1 MKLANTFRWYILG
14 AFIYLYKTSFDTV
27 GDKILLEK
35 LHIYETE
42 DKNMKLFEKYVSN
55 RKQFEDANG
64 LMKKL
69 N

>member
-1 MKLANTFRWYILG
+1 MKEKFVNSESQPTLFLQRYDAKWSWSKEG
-14 AFIYLYKTSFDTV
+14 QK
-27 GDKILLEK
+27 K

-42 DKNMKLFEKYVSN
+42 DKNIKLFEKYVSN
-55 RKQFEDANG
+55 RKQFENANG